1 MEFFTKFPV
10 MERVSLLE
18 MKKGIDL
25 SFRLFSRK
33 YGDAI
38 EAFFDPLLFFLVWL
52 EKLLLK
58 TPWPII
64 ILVVATLAWFGSR
77 SWKLVVGSAIA
88 FMLIGYFG
96 MWNDCMATV
105 AIISVCTIICI
116 AIGIPIGVVM
126 SKSDRVE
133 KTIIPVLDMMQTI
146 PSFVYLV
153 PILMLLGIGKVPG
166 LIAVCI
172 YAVPPVIRLTNLG
185 IREVDKETLEA
196 CDSYGA
202 TPFQK
207 LTTVQIPL
215 SLPTIFA
222 GVNQT
227 IMMALAMVVIA
238 SMIGVKGLGVPI
250 LRAISNQ
257 YLALGLMNGLAIV
270 ALAII
275 FDRITQEYGRRI
287 QKHRGIKKISLGQF
301 HLNLNTD
308 FSRQNF

>member
-1 MEFFTKFPV
+1 MEFFTNFPV
-10 MERVSLLE
+10 MERVALLE
-18 MKKGIDL
+18 LKKGIDL

-33 YGDAI
+33 YGDSI
-38 EAFFDPLLFFLVWL
+38 EAFFDPLLYFLVWL
-52 EKLLLK
+52 QKLLLNS
-58 TPWPII
+58 PWPII
-64 ILVVATLAWFGSR
+64 IIVIGILAWFGSR
-77 SWKLVVGSAIA
+77 SWKLVVGSAVA

-105 AIISVCTIICI
+105 AIITVCTTLCI
-116 AIGIPIGVVM
+116 ALGIPLGVLM
-126 SKSDRVE
+126 SKSDRAE
-133 KTIIPVLDMMQTI
+133 KTILPVLDMMQTI

-172 YAVPPVIRLTNLG
+172 YAIPPIIRLTNLG

-196 CDSYGA
+196 IDAFGA
-202 TPFQK
+202 TTWQR
-207 LTTVQIPL
+207 LTKVQIPL
-215 SLPTIFA
+215 ALPTIFA

-275 FDRITQEYGRRI
+275 FDRITQHYGKRI
-287 QKHRGIKKISLGQF
+287 QKHREGR
-301 HLNLNTD
+301 NL
-308 FSRQNF
+308 

>member
-38 EAFFDPLLFFLVWL
+38 ESFFDPLLFFLVWL
-52 EKLLLK
+52 EKLLLT

-64 ILVVATLAWFGSR
+64 ILVIAVLAWLGSR
-77 SWKLVVGSAIA
+77 SWMLVIGSSIA

-105 AIISVCTIICI
+105 AIITVCTIICI
-116 AIGIPIGVVM
+116 SVGIPIGVVM

-133 KTIIPVLDMMQTI
+133 KAIIPVLDMMQTI

-172 YAVPPVIRLTNLG
+172 YALPPVIRLTNLG

-287 QKHRGIKKISLGQF
+287 QKHRGQKK
-301 HLNLNTD
+301 
-308 FSRQNF
+308 

>member
-18 MKKGIDL
+18 LKKGIDL

-38 EAFFDPLLFFLVWL
+38 ENFFDPLLFFLVWL
-52 EKLLLK
+52 EKLLLT

-64 ILVVATLAWFGSR
+64 ILVICILAWFGSR

-105 AIISVCTIICI
+105 AIITVCTIICI
-116 AIGIPIGVVM
+116 AVGIPIGVVM
-126 SKSDRVE
+126 SKYDRAE
-133 KTIIPVLDMMQTI
+133 KGILPVLDMMQTI

-172 YAVPPVIRLTNLG
+172 YALPPVVRLTNLG

-287 QKHRGIKKISLGQF
+287 QKHRGQKK
-301 HLNLNTD
+301 
-308 FSRQNF
+308 

>member
-10 MERVSLLE
+10 MERIALME

-25 SFRLFSRK
+25 SFRQFSRE
-33 YGDAI
+33 YGNGI

-52 EKLLLK
+52 EKLLLNS
-58 TPWPII
+58 PWPII
-64 ILVVATLAWFGSR
+64 ILAIAILAWFGSR
-77 SWKLVVGSAIA
+77 SWALVVGSALA

-105 AIISVCTIICI
+105 AIITVCTTLCI
-116 AIGIPIGVVM
+116 AVGIPLGVLM
-126 SKSDRVE
+126 SKSDRAE
-133 KTIIPVLDMMQTI
+133 KTILPVLDMMQTI

-172 YAVPPVIRLTNLG
+172 YAAPPIIRLTNLG

-196 CDSYGA
+196 IDAFGA
-202 TPFQK
+202 TWQR
-207 LTTVQIPL
+207 LTKVQIPL
-215 SLPTIFA
+215 ALPTIFA

-275 FDRITQEYGRRI
+275 FDRVSQHYGKRI
-287 QKHRGIKKISLGQF
+287 QKHREGR
-301 HLNLNTD
+301 NL
-308 FSRQNF
+308 

>member
-10 MERVSLLE
+10 MERVPLMEL
-18 MKKGIDL
+18 KKGIDL

-33 YGDAI
+33 YGDSI

-52 EKLLLK
+52 EKLLLT

-64 ILVVATLAWFGSR
+64 ILVIATLAWFGSR
-77 SWKLVVGSAIA
+77 SWKLVIGSSIA

-105 AIISVCTIICI
+105 AIITVCTIICI
-116 AIGIPIGVVM
+116 SVGIPIGVLM

-133 KTIIPVLDMMQTI
+133 RAIIPVLDMMQTI

-172 YAVPPVIRLTNLG
+172 YAIPPVVRLTNLG
-185 IREVDKETLEA
+185 IREVDKETIEA
-196 CDSYGA
+196 SVAFGA
-202 TPFQK
+202 TPIQRLK
-207 LTTVQIPL
+207 TVQIPL
-215 SLPTIFA
+215 ALPTVFA

-257 YLALGLMNGLAIV
+257 YLALGLLNGLAIV

-287 QKHRGIKKISLGQF
+287 QKHRGIKK
-301 HLNLNTD
+301 
-308 FSRQNF
+308 

>member
-1 MEFFTKFPV
+1 MEFFTQFPV
-10 MERVSLLE
+10 MERVPLMEL
-18 MKKGIDL
+18 KKGIDL

-38 EAFFDPLLFFLVWL
+38 ENFFDPLLFFLVWL
-52 EKLLLK
+52 EKLLIT

-64 ILVVATLAWFGSR
+64 IIVIGILAWFGSR

-116 AIGIPIGVVM
+116 AVGIPIGVVM
-126 SKSDRVE
+126 SKSNRVE
-133 KTIIPVLDMMQTI
+133 KAIVPVLDMMQTI

-172 YAVPPVIRLTNLG
+172 YALPPVVRLTNLG

-287 QKHRGIKKISLGQF
+287 QKHRGITKK
-301 HLNLNTD
+301 
-308 FSRQNF
+308 

>member
-1 MEFFTKFPV
+1 MEFFTNFPV
-10 MERVSLLE
+10 MERVALLE
-18 MKKGIDL
+18 LKKGIDL

-38 EAFFDPLLFFLVWL
+38 ESFFDPLLFFLVWL
-52 EKLLLK
+52 EKLLLA

-64 ILVVATLAWFGSR
+64 ILVIAILAWFGSR
-77 SWKLVVGSAIA
+77 SWKLVIGSAIA

-116 AIGIPIGVVM
+116 VIGIPIGVVM

-133 KTIIPVLDMMQTI
+133 KTIVPVLDMMQTI

-172 YAVPPVIRLTNLG
+172 YALPPVVRLTNLG

-257 YLALGLMNGLAIV
+257 YLALGLLNGLAIV

-275 FDRITQEYGRRI
+275 FDRITQQYGRRI
-287 QKHRGIKKISLGQF
+287 QKHRGQKK
-301 HLNLNTD
+301 
-308 FSRQNF
+308 

>member
-1 MEFFTKFPV
+1 MEFFTQFPV
-10 MERVSLLE
+10 MERVSLMEL
-18 MKKGIDL
+18 KKGIDL

-38 EAFFDPLLFFLVWL
+38 ENFFDPLLFFLVWL
-52 EKLLLK
+52 EKLLIT

-64 ILVVATLAWFGSR
+64 ILVICILAWFGSR

-88 FMLIGYFG
+88 FILIGYFG

-116 AIGIPIGVVM
+116 AVGIPIGVVM
-126 SKSDRVE
+126 SKSERAE
-133 KTIIPVLDMMQTI
+133 KAIVPVLDMMQTI

-257 YLALGLMNGLAIV
+257 YLALGLLNGLAIV

-287 QKHRGIKKISLGQF
+287 QKHRGQKK
-301 HLNLNTD
+301 
-308 FSRQNF
+308 

>member
-1 MEFFTKFPV
+1 MEFFTNFPV
-10 MERVSLLE
+10 MERVALLE
-18 MKKGIDL
+18 LKKGIDL

-33 YGDAI
+33 YGDGI

-52 EKLLLK
+52 EKLLL
-58 TPWPII
+58 TSPWPII
-64 ILVVATLAWFGSR
+64 ILAIAILAWFGSR
-77 SWKLVVGSAIA
+77 SWVLVVGSALA

-105 AIISVCTIICI
+105 AIITVCTTLCI
-116 AIGIPIGVVM
+116 AVGIPLGVLM
-126 SKSDRVE
+126 SKSDRAE
-133 KTIIPVLDMMQTI
+133 KTILPVLDMMQTI

-172 YAVPPVIRLTNLG
+172 YAVPPIIRLTNLG

-196 CDSYGA
+196 IDAFGA
-202 TPFQK
+202 TTWQR
-207 LTTVQIPL
+207 LTKVQIPL
-215 SLPTIFA
+215 ALPTIFA

-275 FDRITQEYGRRI
+275 FDRITQHYGKRI
-287 QKHRGIKKISLGQF
+287 QKHREGR
-301 HLNLNTD
+301 NL
-308 FSRQNF
+308 

>member
-10 MERVSLLE
+10 MERVPLMEL
-18 MKKGIDL
+18 KKGIDL

-38 EAFFDPLLFFLVWL
+38 ENFFDPLLFFLVWL
-52 EKLLLK
+52 EKLLLT

-64 ILVVATLAWFGSR
+64 ISVIGILAWFGSR
-77 SWKLVVGSAIA
+77 SWKLVVGSSIA

-105 AIISVCTIICI
+105 AIITVCTIICI
-116 AIGIPIGVVM
+116 AVGIPIGVLM

-133 KTIIPVLDMMQTI
+133 KAIIPVLDMMQTI

-172 YAVPPVIRLTNLG
+172 YAIPPVVRLTNLG

-257 YLALGLMNGLAIV
+257 YLALGLLNGLAIV

-287 QKHRGIKKISLGQF
+287 QKHRGITKK
-301 HLNLNTD
+301 
-308 FSRQNF
+308 

>member
-10 MERVSLLE
+10 MERTALMEL
-18 MKKGIDL
+18 KKSIDL

-38 EAFFDPLLFFLVWL
+38 ESFFDPLLFFLVRL
-52 EKLLLK
+52 EKLLLA

-64 ILVVATLAWFGSR
+64 ILVVAILAWLGSR
-77 SWKLVVGSAIA
+77 SWKLVVGSAVA

-96 MWNDCMATV
+96 MWEDTMATV
-105 AIISVCTIICI
+105 AIITVCTILCI
-116 AIGIPIGVVM
+116 AVGIPIGVLM
-126 SKSDRVE
+126 SKSDRAE
-133 KTIIPVLDMMQTI
+133 KTILPILDMMQTI

-172 YAVPPVIRLTNLG
+172 YALPPVVRLTNLG

-207 LTTVQIPL
+207 LTSVQIPL

-275 FDRITQEYGRRI
+275 FDRITQQYGKRM
-287 QKHRGIKKISLGQF
+287 QKHRGIQQK
-301 HLNLNTD
+301 
-308 FSRQNF
+308 

>member
-52 EKLLLK
+52 EKLFLNA
-58 TPWPII
+58 PWPII
-64 ILVVATLAWFGSR
+64 ILVIATLAWFGSR

-105 AIISVCTIICI
+105 AIITVCTIICI

-133 KTIIPVLDMMQTI
+133 KAIIPVLDMMQTI

-172 YAVPPVIRLTNLG
+172 YALPPVVRLTNLG

-257 YLALGLMNGLAIV
+257 YLALGLLNGLAIV

-287 QKHRGIKKISLGQF
+287 QKHRGQKK
-301 HLNLNTD
+301 
-308 FSRQNF
+308 

>member
-10 MERVSLLE
+10 MERVPLMEL
-18 MKKGIDL
+18 KKGIDL

-38 EAFFDPLLFFLVWL
+38 ESFFDPLLYFLVWL
-52 EKLLLK
+52 EKLLLT

-64 ILVVATLAWFGSR
+64 ILVIATLAWFGSR
-77 SWKLVVGSAIA
+77 SWKLVVGSSIA

-105 AIISVCTIICI
+105 AIITVCTIICI
-116 AIGIPIGVVM
+116 AVGIPIGVVM
-126 SKSDRVE
+126 SKSARAE
-133 KTIIPVLDMMQTI
+133 KTILPVLDMMQTI

-287 QKHRGIKKISLGQF
+287 QKHRGITKK
-301 HLNLNTD
+301 
-308 FSRQNF
+308 